1 MEAEEKDTVLQYAR
15 EYFNSGQSTYRDSC
29 VTTPNIYLS
38 FIMHSAK
45 NVRIPPLAISLSSQQ
60 PVSNSNGCAFLMRL
74 ESKVDQNHEKIHP
87 INASPA
93 QLSKQTIR
101 QNGRITPE
109 ATKWLLHAEEKLQR
123 LLSAHKTVCLLS
135 KFLYHINHP
144 RSTTIQN
151 WQESGLDSSR
161 FLRDTGR
168 NKSKD
173 LQVYKGL

>member
-38 FIMHSAK
+38 FIMHS
-45 NVRIPPLAISLSSQQ
+45 Q
-60 PVSNSNGCAFLMRL
+60 
-74 ESKVDQNHEKIHP
+74 
-87 INASPA
+87 
-93 QLSKQTIR
+93 
-101 QNGRITPE
+101 